1 MYFCEIIFQHYYLSS
16 IFAAGLLLIIPEKNS
31 NSGSGIKVINQSEIT
46 IHMKASVEIS
56 MYPLGR
62 EFIPDIKDFIDC
74 LKKNE
79 EIIVEVNGMSTQIF
93 GEYRTIMHTLTDE
106 IERSFEKHGKSVFIM
121 KIINA
126 FLQEK

>member
-1 MYFCEIIFQHYYLSS
+1 
-16 IFAAGLLLIIPEKNS
+16 
-31 NSGSGIKVINQSEIT
+31 
-46 IHMKASVEIS
+46 MKASVELS

-62 EFIPDIKDFIDC
+62 EFIPDIKEFIES

-79 EIIVEVNGMSTQIF
+79 QIIVDVNGMSTQIF

-106 IERSFEKHGKSVFIM
+106 IEKSFLKHGKSVFVM

>member
-1 MYFCEIIFQHYYLSS
+1 
-16 IFAAGLLLIIPEKNS
+16 
-31 NSGSGIKVINQSEIT
+31 
-46 IHMKASVEIS
+46 

-62 EFIPDIKDFIDC
+62 EFIPDIKEFIES

-79 EIIVEVNGMSTQIF
+79 KIIVEVNGMSTQIF
-93 GEYRTIMHTLTDE
+93 GEYRDIMQILTVE
-106 IERSFEKHGKSVFIM
+106 IEKSFQKHGKSVFVL